1 MDAVTITEFFYPY
14 RVNPY
19 QILAKLSALFILNFT
34 DTKNQRNIRVPIDYR
49 VTFSIKLLNVPLFGN
64 HLKKSAEEFGIYF
77 QNCVQI
83 TQHNFIIIILTYNSE
98 KKTNQLSKKDTDI
111 PY

>member
-34 DTKNQRNIRVPIDYR
+34 DTKKHTSPYR
-49 VTFSIKLLNVPLFGN
+49 VTFSIKLLNVPFRSLTFFGN